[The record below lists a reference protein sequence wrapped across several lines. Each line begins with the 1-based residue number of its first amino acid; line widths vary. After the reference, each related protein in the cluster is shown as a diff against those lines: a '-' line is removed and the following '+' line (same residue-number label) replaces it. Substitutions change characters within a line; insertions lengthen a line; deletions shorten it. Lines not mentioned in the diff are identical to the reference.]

1 MFEKVKGF
9 LSKGLDM
16 VRVRLNQ
23 FQQPIKWIVIG
34 YLVTVF
40 LFVVSYY
47 GFWMYLAVTG
57 KIQLRTFWP
66 WCGNWWGL
74 PWWGSSPLL
83 QAALWILMETES
95 RIILKRRRIRN
106 EDFY

>member
-57 KIQLRTFWP
+57 KIQLPDLLAMVRELVGPAMVGFVTFIAG
-66 WCGNWWGL
+66 CFVDLDGNGV
-74 PWWGSSPLL
+74 PDHS
-83 QAALWILMETES
+83 EKE
-95 RIILKRRRIRN
+95 K
-106 EDFY
+106 DKK